1 MQKHIL
7 LSMCLLIEIKE
18 KNHQIM
24 KPILSFLEMGVS
36 SFFNHT
42 NKYKYSL
49 LGIKFK
55 YHIKFMCPLMAQVW
69 QKHLYIKIS
78 HYTKQRVINDMTRE
92 ALVTNIL
99 NQDVSYAKQFYD
111 TVTLKQCILI
121 ISYDNNNFY
130 LYNFT
135 VIIPVYDDSF

>member
-7 LSMCLLIEIKE
+7 LSMFLLSEIKE

-24 KPILSFLEMGVS
+24 KSFFSFLEMGVS
-36 SFFNHT
+36 SFFNLI
-42 NKYKYSL
+42 NKYEYSQL
-49 LGIKFK
+49 RIKFK

-92 ALVTNIL
+92 ALVTNIFTRLFHMRNTFMIDYPTETL
-99 NQDVSYAKQFYD
+99 NY
-111 TVTLKQCILI
+111 IRMR
-121 ISYDNNNFY
+121 
-130 LYNFT
+130 
-135 VIIPVYDDSF
+135 